1 MGNTEND
8 GLVGA
13 NEAAAVLQVLQYL
26 QTTPREET
34 FMHPKASE
42 ELTCRRTDRRLNL
55 SLLIAPHHSH
65 MRIVDYRLG
74 QYKLK
79 CSIFDQLALN
89 KQLNK
94 VFTLVEKQ
102 DSNSWR
108 TVGFSKEAVIP
119 GYFRNADGY
128 LMSRVYD
135 NEGKPVTGGLAKLAH
150 DRSPEFEMAAP
161 LNKKPNGLKLNFI
174 DEPERLH
181 EIISSQ
187 DAHYCYNP
195 FGKGIYLPK
204 LVVESRIGRKSL
216 WVGGEVNDAFGHAK
230 VDILNAPKSNKERK
244 YLTWM
249 LGQLL
254 TELSTSHDVGSVF
267 GFSLVE
273 DKEIGQIFV
282 DAGFKSTGQ
291 LTRHMQTAEGEASDV
306 FVWHRKIQ
314 SENPQNRDYFDEM

>member
-1 MGNTEND
+1 MATNDSD
-8 GLVGA
+8 GLVGTNDTA
-13 NEAAAVLQVLQYL
+13 TVLQVLQYL
-26 QTTPREET
+26 QLSPREDA
-34 FMHPKASE
+34 FMHSKASE
-42 ELTCRRTDRRLNL
+42 EYTCRRTDRRLNL

-79 CSIFDQLALN
+79 CSIFDQLASS

-135 NEGKPVTGGLAKLAH
+135 NDGKPVTGGLAKLAH
-150 DRSPEFEMAAP
+150 DRSPEFDLPNP
-161 LNKKPNGLKLNFI
+161 LQKKPNGLKLNFI
-174 DEPERLH
+174 DEPDRVH

-195 FGKGIYLPK
+195 FGKGVYLPK
-204 LVVESRIGRKSL
+204 LIVESKIGRKSL

-230 VDILNAPKSNKERK
+230 VDILNVPKTNKEKK

-249 LGQLL
+249 LGHLL
-254 TELSTSHDVGSVF
+254 GELSSSHDVGSVF
-267 GFSLVE
+267 GFSMVD
-273 DKEIGQIFV
+273 DK
-282 DAGFKSTGQ
+282 
-291 LTRHMQTAEGEASDV
+291 
-306 FVWHRKIQ
+306 
-314 SENPQNRDYFDEM
+314 